1 MVQLSLQQSKTKN
14 MKKHFFSH
22 LVEVSEIHIELDSH
36 PLEDHEKDEVKKIID
51 ESIYHTVLDAILSE
65 LSEEDK
71 KAFLSHVVD
80 DDHEKIW
87 EFVNNKVENI
97 EDKIVKAADD
107 IKAKIHSDIKDAK

>member
-1 MVQLSLQQSKTKN
+1 

-22 LVEVSEIHIELDSH
+22 LVEVDEIHIELESH
-36 PLEDHEKDEVKKIID
+36 PLEEHEKEEVKKIID

-71 KAFLSHVVD
+71 KVFLSHVVD

-87 EFVNNKVENI
+87 NFVNNRVENI
-97 EDKIVKAADD
+97 EDKIKKAATD
-107 IKAKIHSDIKDAK
+107 IKEKIHSDIKESK